1 MGWGLVFGG
10 WSLDAGPWSL
20 GVGLWGGISFSPY
33 LRHMKSSIVLVVIVF
48 LSVVCGVKVNAQ
60 NSPSLGPQKTVKYD
74 TSAVWCSVEHKATF
88 KGGETALREYIVE
101 NFVYPKRCAKAKIDG
116 YVLMKF
122 MVDSTGAVTRVSAL
136 EETVKCPEFTAEAI
150 RVFQSSPKWIPGL
163 MNGRYVNSWREMP
176 LRLSIR

>member
-1 MGWGLVFGG
+1 
-10 WSLDAGPWSL
+10 
-20 GVGLWGGISFSPY
+20 
-33 LRHMKSSIVLVVIVF
+33 MKSSVRAVLIVC
-48 LSVVCGVKVNAQ
+48 LSVLCGVKVNAQ
-60 NSPSLGPQKTVKYD
+60 TSPSLSPQEKVKYD
-74 TSAVWCSVEHKATF
+74 SSSVWCAVEYKATF
-88 KGGETALREYIVE
+88 KGGETAFREYIAE

-136 EETVKCPEFTAEAI
+136 EETANCPEFTAEAI

-163 MNGRYVNSWREMP
+163 INGRYVNSWREMP